1 MTLESE
7 ESIINFDDQIVEVN
21 KIDIE
26 KKLQNFI
33 ELLKTIENMDD
44 KKKQL
49 WREIYENAIIDRQ
62 NAFAMFY
69 SLTKIVQD
77 KSIEYGVHARSLSS
91 FLERMAKSNDQLIKL
106 AQLIAEEQRKSEEIN
121 SVDIYNQFKR

>member
-21 KIDIE
+21 KLDIE

-49 WREIYENAIIDRQ
+49 WREIYENAVIDRQ

-106 AQLIAEEQRKSEEIN
+106 AQLIAEEQRKSEEFN
-121 SVDIYNQFKR
+121 SVDIYNQFKK